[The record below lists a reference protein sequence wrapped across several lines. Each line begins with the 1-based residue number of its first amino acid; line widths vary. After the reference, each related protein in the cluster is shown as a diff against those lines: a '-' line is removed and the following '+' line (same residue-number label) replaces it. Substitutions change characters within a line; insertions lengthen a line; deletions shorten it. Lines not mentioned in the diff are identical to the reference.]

1 MVTTPAIL
9 QDGPQLKRAVL
20 RNIASERQ
28 NMKSGRLNTQD
39 NAALQELVDTFDM
52 LGDWEERYRYL
63 IELGRKLPEMPEA
76 EHTEDHKVRGCMSQV
91 WMAGDVDADQ
101 RLHLRGDS
109 DAHIVKGLIALILAL
124 TDGRTAQQV
133 LDTDIK
139 AAFAEL
145 GLESHLSMNRR
156 NGFYAMVERIRQM
169 AADAVG

>member
-1 MVTTPAIL
+1 
-9 QDGPQLKRAVL
+9 
-20 RNIASERQ
+20 
-28 NMKSGRLNTQD
+28 MKSGRLNTPAD
-39 NAALQELVDTFDM
+39 TALQDLVDTFEM
-52 LGDWEERYRYL
+52 LDDWEERYRYL
-63 IELGRKLPEMPEA
+63 IELGRKLPAMPDA

-91 WMAGDVDADQ
+91 WLAGEVDAEQ

-124 TDGRTAQQV
+124 TDGRTAREV

-139 AAFAEL
+139 AAFAQL

-169 AADAVG
+169 AATAVGAG